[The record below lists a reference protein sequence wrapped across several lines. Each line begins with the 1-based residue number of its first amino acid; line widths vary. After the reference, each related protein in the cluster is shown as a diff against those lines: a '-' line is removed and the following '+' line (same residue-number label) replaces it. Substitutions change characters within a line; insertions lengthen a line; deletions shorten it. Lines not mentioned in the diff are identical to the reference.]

1 MYGAE
6 PGPCAWQKANTPLVR
21 PHCCGVYSAVGVVGG
36 ALCAYV
42 VRWHDGLGRLL
53 HSACHRD
60 GSLRLALVH
69 ESRVQFL
76 IGIAGTNGTRN
87 DEDDRDEANDGG
99 QHYSVASG
107 GVEGA
112 LCWCGSS
119 IHAQRAERVK
129 ECECVW
135 GGDMAARH
143 TRTSKSGEGR
153 TFVSNAR
160 KGACEQ

>member
-1 MYGAE
+1 M
-6 PGPCAWQKANTPLVR
+6 R
-21 PHCCGVYSAVGVVGG
+21 PHCCGLYSVVGLGG

-69 ESRVQFL
+69 EARVQFL
-76 IGIAGTNGTRN
+76 IGIACTNGTRN
-87 DEDDRDEANDGG
+87 DEDDGDEADDGG
-99 QHYSVASG
+99 KHYGVASG

-119 IHAQRAERVK
+119 IHTQRAER
-129 ECECVW
+129 ECKGVSVCVW
-135 GGDMAARH
+135 GEVTWRQDTHKQVG
-143 TRTSKSGEGR
+143 
-153 TFVSNAR
+153 
-160 KGACEQ
+160 